1 VAVVLNRSGLPN
13 AELSL
18 RDTSRAEWRVTSG
31 VPAKEVKVNV
41 SLARLLPLTRLP
53 ESRFEV

>member
-1 VAVVLNRSGLPN
+1 VVLNRSGLPN